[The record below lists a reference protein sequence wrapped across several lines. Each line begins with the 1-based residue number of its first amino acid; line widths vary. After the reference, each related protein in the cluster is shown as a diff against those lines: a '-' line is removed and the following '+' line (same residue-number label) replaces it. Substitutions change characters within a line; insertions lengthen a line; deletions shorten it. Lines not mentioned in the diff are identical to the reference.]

1 MKGNLQK
8 ALENTEQTYAQL
20 VVIANDITN
29 GYIKDID
36 VDIKDAANNINNL
49 TNDSIRQLI
58 IKLALKSYS
67 FSEVKE
73 KSVLKAECAEA
84 LRKEAYAIEY
94 NKADG
99 AVAARD
105 NLATINTGD
114 EILTEAIY
122 NLVCSL
128 FKTKLDEIHRV
139 IDALKTVLMSRMT
152 EAKLAGITSTELGE

>member
-152 EAKLAGITSTELGE
+152 EAKLAGITSTELGD